1 MKLSSWKCL
10 KSTSLSSSVIINSL
24 SLVSS
29 PLLTHDP
36 KMLQNRVVSLEAREG
51 LDAKLI
57 VFLNYQ
63 GLFLVFSK
71 ATIDIYNSLLK
82 RTNSFLPLSALT
94 IVYKRILNTLITR
107 MITLPT
113 FLPIKTFSSVTIAIG
128 SEQESLIC
136 LIY

>member
-1 MKLSSWKCL
+1 
-10 KSTSLSSSVIINSL
+10 
-24 SLVSS
+24 
-29 PLLTHDP
+29 
-36 KMLQNRVVSLEAREG
+36 MLQNRVVSLDAREG

-82 RTNSFLPLSALT
+82 RTNSFWFLSTL
-94 IVYKRILNTLITR
+94 ILVFKRIQNTPITR

-113 FLPIKTFSSVTIAIG
+113 SLLIKTFSFATIAIG
-128 SEQESLIC
+128 SEQESLTC

>member
-1 MKLSSWKCL
+1 MI
-10 KSTSLSSSVIINSL
+10 TNSL

-29 PLLTHDP
+29 PLLVIDP

-82 RTNSFLPLSALT
+82 RINSLLPFSALI
-94 IVYKRILNTLITR
+94 IVCKRIQNMLITR
-107 MITLPT
+107 MI
-113 FLPIKTFSSVTIAIG
+113 I
-128 SEQESLIC
+128 
-136 LIY
+136 